1 MFIIFDTGNK
11 DHSNKQTNLRGK
23 LIKFVHGCPVCLV
36 LNVTV
41 CPHLFQRKKK
51 EIIHSNILLNSFS
64 F

>member
-1 MFIIFDTGNK
+1 MDFMFIIFDTGNK

-41 CPHLFQRKKK
+41 CPHLSQRKKK
-51 EIIHSNILLNSFS
+51 RNNPQQQHTA
-64 F
+64 